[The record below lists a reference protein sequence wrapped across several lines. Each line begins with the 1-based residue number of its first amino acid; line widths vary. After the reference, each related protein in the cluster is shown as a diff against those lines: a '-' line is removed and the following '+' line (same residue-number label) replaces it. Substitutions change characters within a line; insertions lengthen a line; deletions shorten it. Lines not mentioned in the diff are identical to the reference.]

1 MTCQVTPQL
10 PINVLVLGVAV
21 SLAAYAVTQ
30 YYRRGHRSELA
41 AFVSLMVAIS
51 LWEVGGIAEDVA
63 TSASAKLLAVNF
75 INAIAVWL
83 FVYSMLWLALAYS
96 NNTKWVNRWTVG
108 AALAHIAGTAAV
120 LAVAPEFLYEVTGLT
135 TRGPV
140 TAMGVGFDQW
150 VALDRR
156 LKLAFYI
163 TQLYGYLVI
172 LTAGVVLG
180 QYLVRNRGS
189 LYTGQAGS
197 LAVGIGIPL
206 TANLLLFTG
215 TIPPELSATDIALAA
230 TALGFAVAVFRYR
243 FLRITPVGR
252 QQLVD
257 GMSDPVVMLDGR
269 DRVVD
274 CNPAARTLVDAPPD
288 WRGMAATGFFEPLPG
303 SVERITQG
311 GDEGSITAGVDGSAR
326 TFSPDVSA
334 IRGGGDAP
342 VGRLL
347 VFRDITEQKQREQQ
361 LRRQNERLDQFAS
374 LVSHDLRNPLHVA
387 DSNLAL
393 AAETGDR
400 DRIETARENLD
411 RMETIIEELLTMAR
425 AGLSVEDTDAVG
437 IAAVVR
443 ESWHHA
449 QTEGLTLDLQVS
461 ESTTVQADRDR
472 LLHVFENLV
481 RNAVDHNDPPLT
493 VRIGTLDAASS
504 SGAEQPVGF
513 YVEDDGDGIPESHRE
528 DVFEYGFTTTSDGT
542 GFGLSIVQDI
552 VDAHGWNVCVT
563 EGDDGGARFEIR
575 Y

>member
-1 MTCQVTPQL
+1 M
-10 PINVLVLGVAV
+10 AV
-21 SLAAYAVTQ
+21 SLAAYGVVQ
-30 YYRRGHRSELA
+30 YSRRGRQSELV

-51 LWEVGGIAEDVA
+51 LWEVGGIVEDVA
-63 TSASAKLLAVNF
+63 TTASLKLLAVNF

-83 FVYSMLWLALAYS
+83 FAYSLLWLALAYS
-96 NNTKWVNRWTVG
+96 DNTKWVNRWTVG
-108 AALAHIAGTAAV
+108 FALAHIAATTVAV
-120 LAVAPEFLYEVTGLT
+120 VVAPEFLYEVSGLT

-140 TAMGVGFDQW
+140 TVLGVEFQQW

-156 LKLAFYI
+156 LNPPFHV
-163 TQLYGYLVI
+163 TQVYGYLVI
-172 LTAGVVLG
+172 LSAGVVLG
-180 QYLVRNRGS
+180 RYLLRNRGT

-206 TANLLLFTG
+206 TANLLLFAG
-215 TIPPELSATDIALAA
+215 VIPPELSATDIGLAA
-230 TALGFAVAVFRYR
+230 TALCFALAVFQYR

-257 GMSDPVVMLDGR
+257 GMSDPVVMLDSR

-288 WRGMAATGFFEPLPG
+288 WRGMAAASFFQPLPTDI
-303 SVERITQG
+303 ERITQETDG
-311 GDEGSITAGVDGSAR
+311 TAITSALDGSTR
-326 TFSPDVSA
+326 TFSPDVSP
-334 IRGGGDAP
+334 IRGGGDTP

-347 VFRDITEQKQREQQ
+347 VLRDITEQKEQEQQ

-393 AAETGDR
+393 AAETGER
-400 DRIETARENLD
+400 ARIETARENLD

-425 AGLSVEDTDAVG
+425 AGLSVEDTEAVS
-437 IAAVVR
+437 IATVAD

-449 QTEGLTLDLQVS
+449 QTAGTTLDLQVP
-461 ESTTVQADRDR
+461 ESTTVEADRDR

-493 VRIGTLDAASS
+493 VSVGTLESESS
-504 SGAEQPVGF
+504 TGDERTTGF
-513 YVEDDGDGIPESHRE
+513 YVEDDGDGIPESQRG

-552 VDAHGWNVCVT
+552 VDAHGWSIRVT
-563 EGDDGGARFEIR
+563 EGEEGGARFEITGAEVSH
-575 Y
+575 